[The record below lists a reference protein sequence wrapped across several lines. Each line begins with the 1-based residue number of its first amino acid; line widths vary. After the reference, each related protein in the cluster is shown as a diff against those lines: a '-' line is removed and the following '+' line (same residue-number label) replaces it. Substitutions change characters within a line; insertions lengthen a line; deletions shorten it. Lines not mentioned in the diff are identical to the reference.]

1 MKYES
6 IIRHI
11 AVLIV
16 ERKKNL
22 AKHHLK
28 RILPYYDEMADV
40 EQEVV
45 DALRLRLF

>member
-1 MKYES
+1 MKYEA
-6 IIRHI
+6 IIRRI

-16 ERKKNL
+16 EKNKKL

-28 RILPYYDEMADV
+28 RILPYYDEMTDV